1 MTATHVCVGS
11 NPTRASKGDNMKQ
24 CSDCGGLKPTTEFYW
39 KDKKHTTLNSKCKHC
54 SNKRMA
60 DLRRERYERI
70 QEYKTQK
77 GCKVCGETRHWVLD
91 LHHRDEDTKEYTIS
105 NMLRKNMSW
114 ENILAELEKC
124 DVLCANC
131 HRDWHYKN

>member
-1 MTATHVCVGS
+1 
-11 NPTRASKGDNMKQ
+11 MKQ
-24 CSDCGGLKPTTEFYW
+24 CSDCREFKPTTEFYW
-39 KDKKHTTLNSKCKHC
+39 KNKEHTVLNSKCKHC
-54 SNKRMA
+54 SNKRMTE
-60 DLRRERYERI
+60 LRRERYERI
-70 QEYKTQK
+70 QEYKTHK

-114 ENILAELEKC
+114 ENILEELEKC